1 MPDDEQDFEQEPL
14 PDRVF
19 DREQAEGLLPQIGP
33 WLEQAMA
40 QKKQVDKYETEL
52 RGLAQKIWMSGGMVV
67 DYEQA
72 AGWKKNRDQ
81 AGDLVRA
88 ALEQIQETG
97 CIVKDLEIGLV
108 DFPAIL
114 NNEHVYLCWKIGE
127 DSIRWWHRTDE
138 GFAGR
143 KPLDPHSP
151 GQTKQRPM

>member
-1 MPDDEQDFEQEPL
+1 MPDDEQDFEQDSSPERL
-14 PDRVF
+14 FNRD
-19 DREQAEGLLPQIGP
+19 QAEALLPQISA
-33 WLEQAMA
+33 WLEQAIE
-40 QKKQVDKYETEL
+40 QKKQVEKYEVEL
-52 RGLAQKIWMSGGMVV
+52 RGLAQKILMSGGIIV

-72 AGWKKNRDQ
+72 AGWKRSRDK
-81 AGDLVRA
+81 AGDLVRSV
-88 ALEQIQETG
+88 LEQIQETG

-114 NNEHVYLCWKIGE
+114 NNEQIYLCWKLGE

-151 GQTKQRPM
+151 GHTKQRPM